1 MAIVKVNWSGGK
13 DSTCAL
19 WMHLQQGDTVKA
31 VCYIPM
37 LTDDIP
43 LIMPEHYEFIH
54 KTADRFR
61 AMGAEVHIVS
71 GMTYKD
77 FVLRIRTKGNFPG
90 EIVGFPCFVTGRC
103 NFKNYSKI
111 PALKKCDVGNYD
123 YTDIGIAFGETK
135 RYGQLNDKKRS
146 ILKEREVT
154 EQEAFIVCGV
164 NDLLSPH
171 YFSDVR
177 DGCALCS
184 NKNRRF
190 RNAYFAAYPEA
201 KQVVWELQEAVK
213 ASELPLRIKYPLRNH
228 EWFLY
233 ENDME
238 GI

>member
-1 MAIVKVNWSGGK
+1 MAVVKVSWSGGK

-71 GMTYKD
+71 GMTYVEYFTHIAQRGCNKG
-77 FVLRIRTKGNFPG
+77 RIF
-90 EIVGFPCFVTGRC
+90 GFPYFSSCGFRRD
-103 NFKNYSKI
+103 SKI
-111 PALKKCDVGNYD
+111 EACKLDVGTFD
-123 YTDIGIAFGETK
+123 YEDIGVAYGETK

-146 ILKEREVT
+146 ILKEHEVT
-154 EQEAFIVCGV
+154 EQEAFIICGV

-171 YFSDVR
+171 YFGNNR
-177 DGCALCS
+177 DGCALCP
-184 NKNRRF
+184 
-190 RNAYFAAYPEA
+190 NAKKEERDRWFAAYPEA
-201 KQVVWELQEAVK
+201 KQIVWALQELQK
-213 ASELPLRIKYPLRNH
+213 KWKPNTYPLR
-228 EWFLY
+228 EYKWFLY

-238 GI
+238 DI